1 MVTKAGHMEGR
12 MDWGFWVGIMHT
24 VVYGM
29 IGRGPA
35 LYHRILEI
43 VPCANLFQEKNL
55 KKNGYVYMHK

>member
-1 MVTKAGHMEGR
+1 